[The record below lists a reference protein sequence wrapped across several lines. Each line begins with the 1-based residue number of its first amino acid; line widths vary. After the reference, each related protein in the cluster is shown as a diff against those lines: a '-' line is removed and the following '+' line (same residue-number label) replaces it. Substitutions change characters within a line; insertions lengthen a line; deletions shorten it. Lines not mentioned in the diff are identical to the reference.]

1 MMKPRNA
8 VRSRVPDAGQV
19 PWARTLSTPLP
30 DATPIIDALQRS
42 GGRAVLVATGGG
54 ARAIA
59 HLVGTPGASAVVVE
73 GLVPYAREAVDG
85 LLGGPQESYCSSRT
99 ARRLAVA
106 AWQRARDYG
115 AAAEAAVGAAV
126 TASLRTRQP
135 KRGRHR
141 LCVAIQTLG
150 ATATAELILEK
161 EVRSR
166 DEEEAV
172 AAAVVLDELLAACS
186 GREPVGSVSLG
197 PAERLVRERCAAPPA
212 WQALFAGE
220 RPAVRAAAAADDPT
234 TRSGRLVF
242 PGSFDP
248 LHEGHLLMARIAEEI
263 AERPVEYELSITNV
277 DKPTLDY
284 LEIRDRA
291 AQFADRPLWL
301 SRAARFLE
309 KLEVFPESTF
319 VMGTDTY
326 ARLADPRYY
335 GGSEA
340 QAAEA
345 VRAIAS
351 RAAGLIVFGRAKG
364 DEFQEPSRLDVPQAL
379 RDITYFV
386 SQREFRLDV
395 SSTELRRQAREREEA
410 ACGG

>member
-1 MMKPRNA
+1 MK
-8 VRSRVPDAGQV
+8 
-19 PWARTLSTPLP
+19 LP
-30 DATPIIDALQRS
+30 DAAPIIDALERS
-42 GGRAVLVATGGG
+42 GSRAVLVATGGG
-54 ARAIA
+54 ARAIS
-59 HLVGTPGASAVVVE
+59 HLVGTPGASVVVVE
-73 GLVPYAREAVDG
+73 GLVPYAREAIDR
-85 LLGGPQESYCSSRT
+85 LLGGPQESYCASRT

-106 AWQRARDYG
+106 AWQRAVDCG

-126 TASLRTRQP
+126 TASLKTRRP
-135 KRGRHR
+135 KQGGHR
-141 LCVAIQTLG
+141 LFVAIQSLAGTV
-150 ATATAELILEK
+150 TAELVLEK
-161 EVRSR
+161 EARSR
-166 DEEEAV
+166 DEEEKV
-172 AAAVVLDELLAACS
+172 AAAVLLEELHAAS
-186 GREPVGSVSLG
+186 VGREPAVPASLL
-197 PAERLVRERCAAPPA
+197 PTERVVRERCAAPPA
-212 WQALFAGE
+212 WQALFAG
-220 RPAVRAAAAADDPT
+220 RLPAVRADATGEAPSART
-234 TRSGRLVF
+234 GRLVF

-301 SRAARFLE
+301 SRAARFLD
-309 KLEVFPESTF
+309 KLDVFPGSTF
-319 VMGTDTY
+319 VMGADTY

-345 VRAIAS
+345 VRAIAT
-351 RAAGLIVFGRAKG
+351 RAGGLIVFGRAKG
-364 DEFQEPSRLDVPQAL
+364 EDFQEAAQLDVPQPL
-379 RDITYFV
+379 REITYFV

-395 SSTELRRQAREREEA
+395 SSTELRRRAREREEA

>member
-1 MMKPRNA
+1 MK
-8 VRSRVPDAGQV
+8 VPDA
-19 PWARTLSTPLP
+19 A
-30 DATPIIDALQRS
+30 PIIDALERS
-42 GGRAVLVATGGG
+42 GCRAVLVATGGG
-54 ARAIA
+54 AGAISN
-59 HLVGTPGASAVVVE
+59 LVGTPGASAVVVE
-73 GLVPYAREAVDG
+73 GLVPYAREAIDR

-106 AWQRARDYG
+106 AWQRAVDCG

-126 TASLRTRQP
+126 TASLKTRRA
-135 KRGRHR
+135 KRGGHR
-141 LCVAIQTLG
+141 LFVAIQTLG
-150 ATATAELILEK
+150 ATATAALALEK
-161 EVRSR
+161 NARSR
-166 DEEEAV
+166 DEEETV
-172 AAAVVLDELLAACS
+172 AAAAVLEELHAAS
-186 GREPVGSVSLG
+186 AGREPAVPASLL
-197 PAERLVRERCAAPPA
+197 PTERVVRERCAAPPA
-212 WQALFAGE
+212 WQELFAGTL
-220 RPAVRAAAAADDPT
+220 PAVRADAAAEAPAA
-234 TRSGRLVF
+234 RSGRLIF

-301 SRAARFLE
+301 SRAARFLD
-309 KLEVFPESTF
+309 KLDVFPGSTF
-319 VMGTDTY
+319 VMGADTY

-345 VRAIAS
+345 VRAIAT
-351 RAAGLIVFGRAKG
+351 RAGGLIVFGRAKG
-364 DEFQEPSRLDVPQAL
+364 DEFQEAAQLDVPQAL
-379 RDITYFV
+379 REITYFV

-395 SSTELRRQAREREEA
+395 SSTELRRRAREREEA

>member
-1 MMKPRNA
+1 MN
-8 VRSRVPDAGQV
+8 
-19 PWARTLSTPLP
+19 LP
-30 DATPIIDALQRS
+30 DPVAIIEAMERR

-54 ARAIA
+54 AGAIS
-59 HLVGTPGASAVVVE
+59 HLVGTPGASGVVVE
-73 GLVPYAREAVDG
+73 GLVPYAREAIDR

-99 ARRLAVA
+99 ARRLAVV
-106 AWQRARDYG
+106 AWQRAREAG
-115 AAAEAAVGAAV
+115 VTAEAALGVAV
-126 TASLRTRQP
+126 TASLKTRQP
-135 KRGRHR
+135 KRGSHR
-141 LCVAIQTLG
+141 LFVAIQSLG
-150 ATATAELILEK
+150 ATATAELTLDK
-161 EVRSR
+161 DARSR
-166 DEEEAV
+166 DEEELV

-186 GREPVGSVSLG
+186 EREPSSSVPLR
-197 PAERLVRERCAAPPA
+197 PAEQVRRERCAAPPA
-212 WQALFAGE
+212 WLDLFSGG
-220 RPAVRAAAAADDPT
+220 RRAVRADGDAEAAASRT
-234 TRSGRLVF
+234 GRLIF

-248 LHEGHLLMARIAEEI
+248 LHDGHLLMARIAAEI

-284 LEIRDRA
+284 LEIRDRVG
-291 AQFADRPLWL
+291 QFADRTLWL

-319 VMGTDTY
+319 VMGADTY

-345 VRAIAS
+345 ARSIAG
-351 RAAGLIVFGRAKG
+351 RAAGLIVFGRAQRDG
-364 DEFQEPSRLDVPQAL
+364 FQEAAQLDVPQCL

-395 SSTELRRQAREREEA
+395 SSTELRRRAREEG
-410 ACGG
+410 ACED

>member
-1 MMKPRNA
+1 M
-8 VRSRVPDAGQV
+8 
-19 PWARTLSTPLP
+19 STPLP
-30 DATPIIDALQRS
+30 DTTPIIDALERA
-42 GGRAVLVATGGG
+42 GGRVVLVATGGG
-54 ARAIA
+54 ARAIS
-59 HLVGTPGASAVVVE
+59 HLVGTPGASAVVIE
-73 GLVPYAREAVDG
+73 GLVPYAREAIDR

-106 AWQRARDYG
+106 AWQRARDAG
-115 AAAEAAVGAAV
+115 ATAEAALGVAV
-126 TASLRTRQP
+126 TASLKTRQP
-135 KRGRHR
+135 KRGGHR
-141 LCVAIQTLG
+141 LFVAIQSLA
-150 ATATAELILEK
+150 ATVTAELAIEK
-161 EVRSR
+161 DARSR
-166 DEEEAV
+166 DEEEAL
-172 AAAVVLDELLAACS
+172 AAAVVLDELMAAA
-186 GREPVGSVSLG
+186 GREPAVPSSLL
-197 PAERLVRERCAAPPA
+197 PAERVVRERCAAPPA
-212 WQALFAGE
+212 WQELFAGTL
-220 RPAVRAAAAADDPT
+220 PAVRADATAETPAA
-234 TRSGRLVF
+234 RSGRLLF

-301 SRAARFLE
+301 SRAARFVD
-309 KLEVFPESTF
+309 KLDVFPGSTF
-319 VMGTDTY
+319 VMGADTY

-335 GGSEA
+335 GGSEP
-340 QAAEA
+340 QAAAA
-345 VRAIAS
+345 VQAIAA

-395 SSTELRRQAREREEA
+395 SSTELRRRRREHEEA